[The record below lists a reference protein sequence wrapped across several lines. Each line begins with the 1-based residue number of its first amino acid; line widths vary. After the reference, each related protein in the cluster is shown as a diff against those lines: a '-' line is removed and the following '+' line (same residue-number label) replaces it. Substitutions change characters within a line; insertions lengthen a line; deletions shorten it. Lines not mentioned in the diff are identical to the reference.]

1 MLALRAWLR
10 SLVVWKFGLRK
21 IPLRT
26 PHFELS
32 VISPLDESP
41 GRANSEL
48 LDLAVTAARTAREID
63 LSSLHNRSA
72 TARRYLS
79 VFPGEHYHLL
89 AALVRCSKPSHVTEI
104 GTFTGLSALAILS
117 ELAGGAT
124 LTTYDI
130 VPWNQIPESALRQDD
145 FASGQL
151 EQRIGDLANPET
163 FTKNVDVLLDSQ
175 LIFVD
180 GPKDGVFEPAFVKL
194 ITTIARTNRA
204 LLVFDDIRL
213 WNMLGLW
220 ADLVLPKL
228 DMTSFGHWSGTGFC
242 WLESKES

>member
-1 MLALRAWLR
+1 VLTLRERLR
-10 SLVVWKFGLRK
+10 RFVVWKFGLRR

-41 GRANSEL
+41 GRANAEL
-48 LDLAVTAARTAREID
+48 LDLAVDVARMAAEID
-63 LSSLHNRSA
+63 LSQLHDRSG

-89 AALVRCSKPSHVTEI
+89 AALVRCMKPSHVTEI

-117 ELAGGAT
+117 ELDGGAK
-124 LTTYDI
+124 LTTYDL
-130 VPWNQIPESALRQDD
+130 VPWDEIPESALRPND

-151 EQRIGDLANPET
+151 EQRLGDLANPET

-180 GPKDGVFEPAFVKL
+180 GPKDRVFEPAFLKL
-194 ITTIARTNRA
+194 ITTLARTNRA

-242 WLESKES
+242 WLDSKES